1 MVHMDREIV
10 MYSRTFGCPYV
21 RTAERV
27 FAQRQI
33 AYRTIHIDRDA
44 AAKKRVVDWTGFESV
59 PTIVVANLGED
70 LPFEEPDFLAQ
81 GRSPR
86 GVNRGSMITEPS
98 EEQLVAWLREH
109 QFI

>member
-1 MVHMDREIV
+1 MDKEIV

-27 FAQRQI
+27 FARHMV
-33 AYRTIHIDRDA
+33 AYREIHIDRDA
-44 AAKKRVVDWTGFESV
+44 VAKKRVVEWTGFESV
-59 PTIVVANLGED
+59 PTIVVANIGED
-70 LPFEEPDFLAQ
+70 LPFEEPGFLAR
-81 GRSPR
+81 GTSPR

-98 EEQLVAWLREH
+98 EEQLVDWLREH